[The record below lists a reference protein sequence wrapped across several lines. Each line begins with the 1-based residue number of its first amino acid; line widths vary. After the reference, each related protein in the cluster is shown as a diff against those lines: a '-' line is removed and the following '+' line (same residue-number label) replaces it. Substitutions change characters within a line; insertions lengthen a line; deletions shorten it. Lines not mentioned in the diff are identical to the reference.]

1 MKSST
6 INFYLLS
13 TITILLVLSIFTKNY
28 LKLELEFFTNSH
40 SPKEAIQYLK
50 NVEAYKITKPNGDSY
65 YGLNKEDAQSLDIK
79 ENNFSDITPIT
90 WTALDYIYKKVLDNN
105 EHIKNLQAE
114 IFSSTRRTL
123 ELMGKLDITEST
135 EITNKL

>member
-28 LKLELEFFTNSH
+28 LKLEFFTNSH
-40 SPKEAIQYLK
+40 RPREAIQYLK
-50 NVEAYKITKPNGDSY
+50 NVEAYKITKPNDDSY
-65 YGLNKEDAQSLDIK
+65 YGLNKEDAQRLDIK

-105 EHIKNLQAE
+105 EHIKNLQSE

>member
-1 MKSST
+1 MKSLT

-28 LKLELEFFTNSH
+28 LKLEFFTDSH
-40 SPKEAIQYLK
+40 SPREAIQYLK
-50 NVEAYKITKPNGDSY
+50 NVEAYKITKPNDDSY
-65 YGLNKEDAQSLDIK
+65 YGLNKEDTQRLDIK

-105 EHIKNLQAE
+105 EHIKNLQSE

-123 ELMGKLDITEST
+123 ELMGKLDITE
-135 EITNKL
+135 ITNKL